1 MAASMPVTSGQR
13 RAAAKSDH
21 PILLPHFAAESS
33 SRAFASTL
41 SAALCRSVRAVGVG
55 GRGLLKPCAWERVSV
70 VVGCRLPWRIPID
83 GEGRQPCRVLG
94 NLALLGQDGSAQR
107 AKWSPAGRSTADC
120 SSSGPWP
127 PSSPLLR
134 VAVYSP
140 ELRQRVRSVRN
151 NVSGVCRLLSPA
163 SKLRRRLTDDFLRR
177 HARRQTGALPGSVR

>member
-1 MAASMPVTSGQR
+1 MPASMPVTSAQR
-13 RAAAKSDH
+13 RAAANLIT
-21 PILLPHFAAESS
+21 ILLPHFAAESS

-55 GRGLLKPCAWERVSV
+55 GRGLLKPCAWERVGV

-107 AKWSPAGRSTADC
+107 PKWSPAGRSTADC

-134 VAVYSP
+134 VAAYSP
-140 ELRQRVRSVRN
+140 EPRQSCRSVRN
-151 NVSGVCRLLSPA
+151 KVSGVSRLLSPRA
-163 SKLRRRLTDDFLRR
+163 YETSTDGRFLRR
-177 HARRQTGALPGSVR
+177 HARRQSGSLPVQS